1 MPSTIH
7 PTAIVDADAK
17 LGEGVTVGP
26 YAVIEAGVE
35 IGDDCSIGSHAVIK
49 QYTRLGRRNQI
60 HEHAVIGGLPQ
71 DLAFKS
77 CLSYVEIGNDNVL
90 REAVTI
96 HRATGEGNA
105 TRLGDNNF
113 LMVGAHVAHECQIG
127 DQVVLANGAALGG
140 YVGVGDRAFISAFA
154 VIHQYC
160 RVGRLAIVSGLA
172 AINLDCLPFMITTGN
187 PGRSCGVNR
196 VGLKRAGFPPEETQQ
211 IKRAYGVLLL
221 SGRRLADALA
231 ELSQSESAPVREL
244 VEFIQGSKRGFA
256 HHRD

>member
-1 MPSTIH
+1 MPLAIH
-7 PTAIVDADAK
+7 PSAIVDPDAQF
-17 LGEGVTVGP
+17 GEGVKVGP
-26 YAVIEAGVE
+26 YAIIEANVE
-35 IGDDCSIGSHAVIK
+35 IGDECSIGSHAVIK

-60 HEHAVIGGLPQ
+60 HEHVVIGGLPQ
-71 DLAFKS
+71 DLSFKP
-77 CLSYVEIGNDNVL
+77 CVSYVEIGNDNIL

-96 HRATGEGNA
+96 HRATGEGNV
-105 TRLGDNNF
+105 TRIGDNNF
-113 LMVGAHVAHECQIG
+113 LMVGAHVAHECQVG
-127 DQVVLANGAALGG
+127 NQVVMANGAALGG
-140 YVGVGDRAFISAFA
+140 YVSVGDRAFISAFA

-196 VGLKRAGFPPEETQQ
+196 VGLKRAGFSPDETQQ

-221 SGRRLADALA
+221 SGQKLSDALA
-231 ELSQSESAPVREL
+231 ELTQSESAPVREL